1 MRASHSGTLP
11 TRTTT
16 TTRSKTGSRREPK
29 FIVSNGD
36 HNYTITGTLEGTSD
50 KTGKNTALKINFSG
64 TLPFEDYADPEPVEP
79 TVTEVTMT
87 IGNLD
92 YYDGNIYTLTLKDA
106 NPTDTY
112 EASLSF
118 KLPASETLQ
127 LVSGDYPYRPAAER

>member
-1 MRASHSGTLP
+1 
-11 TRTTT
+11 
-16 TTRSKTGSRREPK
+16 
-29 FIVSNGD
+29 
-36 HNYTITGTLEGTSD
+36 
-50 KTGKNTALKINFSG
+50 
-64 TLPFEDYADPEPVEP
+64 
-79 TVTEVTMT
+79 MT

-127 LVSGDYPYRPAAER
+127 LVSGDYPVSTGSGEMTLDAAKSSWTFIDKENFRPDQKYDQRRFTHRDKQREPQLHRNRYSPGSERHRTGNSH

>member
-1 MRASHSGTLP
+1 
-11 TRTTT
+11 
-16 TTRSKTGSRREPK
+16 
-29 FIVSNGD
+29 
-36 HNYTITGTLEGTSD
+36 
-50 KTGKNTALKINFSG
+50 
-64 TLPFEDYADPEPVEP
+64 
-79 TVTEVTMT
+79 MT

-127 LVSGDYPYRPAAER
+127 LVSGDYPIDRQRER